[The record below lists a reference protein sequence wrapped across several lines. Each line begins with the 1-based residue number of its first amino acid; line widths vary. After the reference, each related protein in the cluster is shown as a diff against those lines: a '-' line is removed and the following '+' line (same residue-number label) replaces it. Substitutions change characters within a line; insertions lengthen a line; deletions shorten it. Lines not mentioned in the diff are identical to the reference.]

1 MKEGALFQSFVC
13 ILTVLALLLSTIAL
27 IRSDANAKE
36 LLSVRQRIQEHE
48 IQLSKI
54 PSFSDYLPESGKCFK
69 SNNSSGNGISVV
81 LIEKQSIV
89 FFFVILKWTVANYF
103 YSIPP
108 SDLNQ
113 R

>member
-27 IRSDANAKE
+27 IRSDANVKE

-69 SNNSSGNGISVV
+69 SNNSSGNGISV
-81 LIEKQSIV
+81 IKKQSIV
-89 FFFVILKWTVANYF
+89 FFLVILKWTVANFF

-108 SDLNQ
+108 TDLNQ